1 MAQITKKTAKD
12 GSVSYFVRAYKGR
25 DKAHGNKVLT
35 ECCTLVPPAGLTPK
49 KAEKWVQEQANQ
61 FEQEVRNGL
70 LLYADMTLD
79 ELTDKWFEQYIDK
92 KCKPKTAS
100 EYRYLRP
107 RISAALG
114 HMKVS
119 DIKPS
124 HLMMFYDNLETVGA
138 RKDSTYTATAA
149 LLKLLPRGKRQ
160 AMTKA
165 AGIGGRSMSCICAG
179 QGVSR
184 ATAEKVADAAG
195 MQFSKAFTE
204 VYREGGKLTGN
215 TALHYHRMLSSI
227 FTKAVQW
234 GIVQDNP
241 VKRAEPPKSNEVSVN
256 YLEEDDV
263 KRLLVA
269 LQDAPPQFS
278 AIVQLGLFTG
288 MRRGEICGLRWSD
301 IDFERSTIT
310 VNRTSEWLPHMGIV
324 FTEPKT
330 KASNRTFKVGKHCFD
345 MLKEYRLYQNGI
357 RRKAGT
363 AWAQTVQIE
372 NEKTVQNDLLF
383 TRWDG
388 TPLDLNRVTTW
399 FPKFM
404 QEHDLPAVTVHSL
417 RHTYASLLIAAHV
430 PIVTVAG
437 RLGHAQTST
446 TTDIYAG
453 FIKSADAAASDT
465 MDAVFDHIKQLKP
478 DEAKQA

>member
-124 HLMMFYDNLETVGA
+124 HLMMFYDDLETVGA
-138 RKDSTYTATAA
+138 RKDSTYIATAA

-263 KRLLVA
+263 KRLLAA
-269 LQDAPPQFS
+269 LHDVPPQYS
-278 AIVQLGLFTG
+278 AMVQLGLFTG

-301 IDFERSTIT
+301 IDFNASTIS
-310 VNRTSEWLPHMGIV
+310 VNRTVEYIPHEGLI
-324 FTEPKT
+324 FTAPKT
-330 KASNRTFKVGKHCFD
+330 KASNRTFKVGANCMD
-345 MLKEYRLYQNGI
+345 MLREYQLYQ
-357 RRKAGT
+357 KAERLRVGSM
-363 AWAQTVQIE
+363 WARTVQVE
-372 NEKTVQNDLLF
+372 NGKTVQNDLLF
-383 TRWDG
+383 TSWDG
-388 TPLDLNRVTTW
+388 TPFDLERLTTW
-399 FPKFM
+399 FPHFLRA
-404 QEHDLPAVTVHSL
+404 HDLPAVHFHSL
-417 RHTYASLLIAAHV
+417 RHTYASLMIAAHV
-430 PIVTVAG
+430 PITTVSG

-453 FIKSADAAASDT
+453 FIRTADAAASDA
-465 MDAVFDHIKQLKP
+465 MEIVFDNIREKSR
-478 DEAKQA
+478 A

>member
-1 MAQITKKTAKD
+1 MAELIKRTKKDGKTAYLAR
-12 GSVSYFVRAYKGR
+12 VYCGR
-25 DKAHGNKVLT
+25 DKDRKLICKT
-35 ECCTLVPPAGLTPK
+35 KTLAPPPGMTGRKL
-49 KAEKWVQEQANQ
+49 EKELQRQADE
-61 FEQEVRNGL
+61 FEREVRNGL

-79 ELTDKWFEQYIDK
+79 ELIDKWFEQYIDK

-124 HLMMFYDNLETVGA
+124 HLMMFYDDLETVGA
-138 RKDSTYTATAA
+138 RKDSTYIATAA

-204 VYREGGKLTGN
+204 VYRDGGKLTGN

-241 VKRAEPPKSNEVSVN
+241 VKRAEPPMKC
-256 YLEEDDV
+256 
-263 KRLLVA
+263 
-269 LQDAPPQFS
+269 P
-278 AIVQLGLFTG
+278 
-288 MRRGEICGLRWSD
+288 
-301 IDFERSTIT
+301 
-310 VNRTSEWLPHMGIV
+310 
-324 FTEPKT
+324 
-330 KASNRTFKVGKHCFD
+330 
-345 MLKEYRLYQNGI
+345 
-357 RRKAGT
+357 
-363 AWAQTVQIE
+363 
-372 NEKTVQNDLLF
+372 
-383 TRWDG
+383 
-388 TPLDLNRVTTW
+388 
-399 FPKFM
+399 
-404 QEHDLPAVTVHSL
+404 
-417 RHTYASLLIAAHV
+417 
-430 PIVTVAG
+430 
-437 RLGHAQTST
+437 
-446 TTDIYAG
+446 
-453 FIKSADAAASDT
+453 
-465 MDAVFDHIKQLKP
+465 
-478 DEAKQA
+478 